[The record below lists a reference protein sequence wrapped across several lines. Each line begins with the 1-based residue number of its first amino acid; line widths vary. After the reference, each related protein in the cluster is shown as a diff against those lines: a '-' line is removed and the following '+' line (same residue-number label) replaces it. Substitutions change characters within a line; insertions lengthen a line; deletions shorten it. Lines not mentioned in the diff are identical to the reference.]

1 MSYVPKLKKKRDI
14 RHLFFFVCSFEL
26 FLLNVLMSKYRQI
39 TISNTRVTEIHSI
52 CGIICDTHDG
62 TFSPTAAKRGNAP
75 TTVGKWQC
83 QLPSPVG
90 KKKEM
95 RNR

>member
-1 MSYVPKLKKKRDI
+1 
-14 RHLFFFVCSFEL
+14 
-26 FLLNVLMSKYRQI
+26 MSKYRQI

-52 CGIICDTHDG
+52 SGIICDTHDG
-62 TFSPTAAKRGNAP
+62 TFSPAAAKRGNAP

-90 KKKEM
+90 KKRKCEIGNLGCSRDTLLNM
-95 RNR
+95 